1 MTEPKDQPTTSAD
14 EDDTSGHSLGDDYAR
29 QHAAQR
35 VGQLVGFGA
44 HQCDAGPHVG
54 EVRVVGEAA
63 AQLAVLDLAVG

>member
-35 VGQLVGFGA
+35 ARETDQWA
-44 HQCDAGPHVG
+44 A
-54 EVRVVGEAA
+54 REAIRKVA
-63 AQLAVLDLAVG
+63 KSPLDRLRGR